1 MAGSERHEKAP
12 LYGKTLT
19 KEKIQSFNEHTKDSK
34 SFCKKLLDEK
44 ESLFFFVAAEIVV
57 GEVIMGVAS
66 ETSKSVD
73 ESVGGTA
80 TDPFP

>member
-1 MAGSERHEKAP
+1 M
-12 LYGKTLT
+12 
-19 KEKIQSFNEHTKDSK
+19 
-34 SFCKKLLDEK
+34 KKNLF
-44 ESLFFFVAAEIVV
+44 FFFVAAEIVV